1 MKYEKNTA
9 LNNGRKCVLR
19 NESETDTKEV
29 YDNFNL
35 THSQTDFLL
44 TYPDEN
50 SFDIEQERKFLIEK
64 ELSSDEIELCAIVDG
79 RIVGTAGIE
88 AVGRKDKVKHRAE
101 FGISIEKD
109 YWGMGIGQ
117 ALTETSIECAKRAGY
132 RQLELSVV
140 ADNSSAISLYKK
152 AGFVEYGRN
161 PRGFRSRTSGW
172 QEVILMYL
180 ALDV

>member
-1 MKYEKNTA
+1 M
-9 LNNGRKCVLR
+9 LR
-19 NESETDTKEV
+19 NASETDTKEV

-88 AVGRKDKVKHRAE
+88 AVGRKIRSNIARSLE
-101 FGISIEKD
+101 S
-109 YWGMGIGQ
+109 
-117 ALTETSIECAKRAGY
+117 AL
-132 RQLELSVV
+132 
-140 ADNSSAISLYKK
+140 KK
-152 AGFVEYGRN
+152 TTGVWA
-161 PRGFRSRTSGW
+161 
-172 QEVILMYL
+172 L
-180 ALDV
+180 ARH